1 MTNKILK
8 YYIINMSK
16 DNIIPGYKGIMDL
29 DLNFVDPKFR
39 KVAAA
44 QHMKDID
51 LYKAEQFK
59 LKPHL
64 RYENTV
70 ERIEKIHELEQSIL
84 NAEKIRLCK
93 EKEEYY
99 ERTLEIINK
108 NKLNKIN

>member
-1 MTNKILK
+1 
-8 YYIINMSK
+8 MSK

-29 DLNFVDPKFR
+29 DLNLVDPKFR

-44 QHMKDID
+44 QHMKDINN
-51 LYKAEQFK
+51 YKGEQYQ

-70 ERIEKIHELEQSIL
+70 ARIEKLQELEQTIL
-84 NAEKIRLCK
+84 NSQKVRLRK

-99 ERTLEIINK
+99 ERTLEIIHK
-108 NKLNKIN
+108 NKLNKLN

>member
-29 DLNFVDPKFR
+29 DLNLVDPKFR
-39 KVAAA
+39 KVAAS

-51 LYKAEQFK
+51 LYKGEQYQ

-70 ERIEKIHELEQSIL
+70 ARIEKTQELEQTIL
-84 NAEKIRLCK
+84 NSQKVRLRK

-108 NKLNKIN
+108 NKLNKLN